1 MAMSSSLEVLKN
13 TLEEIVKD
21 PRYHDLLSLVKT
33 ARNGIIYGT
42 KVRFPHA
49 LVMVFLFRSGTFPQ
63 KVNLVLRATRHH
75 ATNLARF
82 ALIYKLTMLALKYFG
97 AEPGKEGTY
106 DSFVGGLVG
115 GYFVFGGRSK
125 RTGKISSVN
134 QQIVIYVF
142 ARVMLALARIA
153 VKPGHGFPF
162 VSSEPLHGIINQYA
176 WPAFASLSWAMV
188 MLIFRYHPEE
198 LQSSLRSSMTEP
210 QLYLQAAIPPPQ
222 SITLSLSNSYR
233 PTTMAPNPKV
243 AEAISNAESSSGEK
257 GPLYEQLLSEIKN
270 ISSPSTAT
278 DDLNAII
285 DSFFGQALGVVA
297 TRTVLASFIAT
308 LRELKDEDMWIG
320 VGNRT
325 LNTIAAQPSSSSFV
339 DAVATIRELIAT
351 AHESNGDFLDAAK
364 TLADIPLDSSQ
375 RKITDEEKARTWIRI
390 VRNYLEVDDSTAA
403 EMYINKLKNI
413 MHTVSDQELNLH
425 FKLSQARI
433 LDAQRDFL
441 SASQRYHEISFSPA
455 IDEEERLHTLSMAVK
470 CAVLAPAGPMRN
482 RTLSRLYKDERSS
495 QLEEFGI
502 LEKMFLDRLLSPEEV
517 DKFAE
522 GLQPHQLATTSDGST
537 VLAKAVVEHNLLGAS
552 RLYSNIRFEA
562 LGTLLG
568 LDADKAEETTAR
580 MIEQGRLVGRIDQI
594 DGIVYFEGGEA
605 SGEKGS
611 GRAEIIVGK
620 EMRNWDAN
628 VESLAEEVENVT
640 NALQKEFPEFV
651 AATLVV

>member
-49 LVMVFLFRSGTFPQ
+49 LVMVFLFRSGTLPQ

-162 VSSEPLHGIINQYA
+162 VSSEPLHGVINQYA

-198 LQSSLRSSMTEP
+198 LQSSLRS
-210 QLYLQAAIPPPQ
+210 
-222 SITLSLSNSYR
+222 NSYQ
-233 PTTMAPNPKV
+233 PMAMAPDPKV
-243 AEAISNAESSSGEK
+243 AEAISNAESYSGEK

-278 DDLNAII
+278 NDLNAII
-285 DSFFGQALGVVA
+285 DSFFTQALGVVA

-308 LRELKDEDMWIG
+308 LRELKNEGIWIE
-320 VGNRT
+320 VGNQT

-580 MIEQGRLVGRIDQI
+580 MIEQGRLVGRMDQI